1 MKIQV
6 RYFASLRETIG
17 LSSEVVETASKDVA
31 GLRLELIARGG
42 AHAECLAAGRPV
54 RVAVNQ
60 VMAQD
65 VTRLVG
71 DCEVAFFPPVT
82 GG

>member
-17 LSSEVVETASKDVA
+17 MAGETVETACEDVA
-31 GLRLELIARGG
+31 GLRLQLITRGG
-42 AHAECLAAGRPV
+42 VHAECLGMTRPV

-65 VTRLVG
+65 ATRLSS

>member
-6 RYFASLRETIG
+6 RYFAALRETIG
-17 LSSEVVETASKDVA
+17 TASEVLDTEAADVG
-31 GLRLELIARGG
+31 GLRADLVAKGG
-42 AHAECLAAGRPV
+42 AYAQCLAPGRAV

-60 VMAQD
+60 VMAMD
-65 VTRLVG
+65 GTLLHDDDEVG
-71 DCEVAFFPPVT
+71 FFPPVT

>member
-6 RYFASLRETIG
+6 RYFASLRETLGISG
-17 LSSEVVETASKDVA
+17 ESVDTLCTDVA
-31 GLRLELIARGG
+31 GLRAQLVARGG
-42 AHAECLAAGRPV
+42 AHAECLAPGRAV

-65 VTRLVG
+65 STPLVP
-71 DCEVAFFPPVT
+71 DCEVGFFPPVT

>member
-17 LSSEVVETASKDVA
+17 LSDEIVDTECQDIA
-31 GLRLELIARGG
+31 GLRAELLARGG
-42 AHAECLAAGRPV
+42 AHAECLAFNRPV

-60 VMAQD
+60 VMASD
-65 VTRLVG
+65 ATVLTV

>member
-6 RYFASLRETIG
+6 RYFAALRETIG
-17 LSSEVVETASKDVA
+17 TASEVLDTEAADVG
-31 GLRLELIARGG
+31 GLRADLVAKGG
-42 AHAECLAAGRPV
+42 AYAQCLAPGRAV

-60 VMAQD
+60 VMAMD
-65 VTRLVG
+65 GTLLHHDDEVG
-71 DCEVAFFPPVT
+71 FFPPVT

>member
-17 LSSEVVETASKDVA
+17 LPSETVNTDCANVA
-31 GLRLELIARGG
+31 DLRLQLIARGEPY
-42 AHAECLAAGRPV
+42 AEALAPTRPV

-65 VTRLVG
+65 ATALTS